1 MPASILRIDRRLVM
15 LTSIAVLTAV
25 LVVSLALLVYSYSV
39 PPETVKTV
47 KTAEIRHSLDVGYE
61 AYVKSSIV
69 YNNRTVIAMGEPIY
83 AKLFNGMN
91 ISYRYR
97 VDADVPIRGVEG
109 TYRTVRTIIT
119 PDWNKSAVVI
129 DQKDVNSILG
139 KEGYLY
145 VDFQEIMSYVNAVD
159 KEIGVTS
166 RSIDVVYA
174 YYIDVAIR
182 TDGKTYRLKLT
193 PTIKLSYDYAK
204 PTIAV
209 SIAGNEDRYVD
220 SRNITTPTYIKFMG
234 MNIGV
239 SAARFYSFIS
249 VLASAPLLTAMIIL
263 SRKTGENPVDRIL
276 KRYGDIVITCSRASL
291 GNNNRIL
298 VDNFEDLVKV
308 STLRKKPIAMVR
320 DGENTRFVVVDEDAV
335 YEYVLK
341 HPSTPSL
348 S

>member
-1 MPASILRIDRRLVM
+1 MHAGILRIDRRLVM
-15 LTSIAVLTAV
+15 LTSIAVLTAI
-25 LVVSLALLVYSYSV
+25 LVASLALLVYSYSV

-47 KTAEIRHSLDVGYE
+47 KVAEIHQSLDISYE
-61 AYVKSSIV
+61 VYVKSSII
-69 YNNRTVIAMGEPIY
+69 YDNRTVIAMGEPIY
-83 AKLFNGMN
+83 AALFNGMN
-91 ISYRYR
+91 ISYSYR
-97 VDADVPIRGVEG
+97 VDVDVPIRSVEG
-109 TYRTVRTIIT
+109 TYRIVRTIST
-119 PDWNKSAVVI
+119 PNWNKSAVI
-129 DQKDVNSILG
+129 DQGDVNSILG

-174 YYIDVAIR
+174 YYIDVTIR

-204 PTIAV
+204 PTISV

-249 VLASAPLLTAMIIL
+249 VLASSPLLTAMIIL
-263 SRKTGENPVDRIL
+263 SRRTSENPVDRIL
-276 KRYGDIVITCSRASL
+276 KRYGDIVITCNRISTENS
-291 GNNNRIL
+291 NRIL
-298 VDNFEDLVKV
+298 VDSFEDLVKV

-335 YEYVLK
+335 YEYVLE
-341 HPSTPSL
+341 HPSTPS
-348 S
+348 